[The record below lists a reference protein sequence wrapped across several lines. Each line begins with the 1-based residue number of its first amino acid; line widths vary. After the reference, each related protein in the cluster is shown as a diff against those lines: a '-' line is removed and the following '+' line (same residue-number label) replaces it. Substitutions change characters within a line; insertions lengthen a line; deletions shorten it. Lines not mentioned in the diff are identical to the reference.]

1 MIITKEKTGIDLNVL
16 SDFMEAHLVF
26 TKEEF
31 KDLIGELNTVAVEI
45 WGDKFELK
53 EVTSMGNDYYEYY
66 DRKYDNNGYLSV
78 GKYYND
84 FIVKIERPCK
94 ESHRFYRLNK
104 AKAQTFIND
113 CIKLLEGK

>member
-1 MIITKEKTGIDLNVL
+1 MIITREKTGIDLNVL
-16 SDFMEAHLVF
+16 SESMKERLVF

-31 KDLIGELNTVAVEI
+31 KEIIGELKGVAVEI

-53 EVTSMGNDYYEYY
+53 EVTSMGNDYDEYY

-78 GKYYND
+78 GKHHND

-94 ESHRFYRLNK
+94 GSHRFYRLNK

-113 CIKLLEGK
+113 CVKLLEEK

>member
-1 MIITKEKTGIDLNVL
+1 MIITREKTGIDLNVL
-16 SDFMEAHLVF
+16 SDFMEERLVF
-26 TKEEF
+26 NKGEF
-31 KDLIGELNTVAVEI
+31 KDLIDELKTVALEI

-53 EVTSMGNDYYEYY
+53 EVTGMGNDYYEYY

-78 GKYYND
+78 VKKYND

-113 CIKLLEGK
+113 CIKLLEEK